1 MLKRA
6 ALKTLI
12 LGGLALGGAA
22 AIPTTALAEEA
33 EFTLKIATV
42 APNQTPWTALLKR
55 YRKAVKKATNG
66 RVKVKVYA
74 GGVKGDEQSI
84 VRQTFKGKLQGAA
97 VSTGAMA
104 TIVKELELLELPFL
118 FDDFKEVDN
127 ILHGPALP
135 IVEEILEAKGFKL
148 LIMSENGFRSW
159 GTKGTFIKTPADLKA
174 RKMRSQESAV
184 HLNMYRALGASPVAI
199 AVSEV
204 QSSLKT
210 GVVDGFDNTLLFTQA
225 VGWQQSVDHW
235 TESRHIYQPGIVA
248 INKEWLESLPA
259 DLQQAVLDP
268 GKSMGPKSMKAIRA
282 LGPALLKNMEAQ
294 GIQTYTL
301 TTAERDAFKKLTRD
315 TWDEARKSASELG
328 KKLLDTIVKAKGG

>member
-1 MLKRA
+1 MLKHLSTRA
-6 ALKTLI
+6 LSCGLVGA
-12 LGGLALGGAA
+12 LALGLFASPAMAGD
-22 AIPTTALAEEA
+22 A

-55 YRKAVKKATNG
+55 YRKAVKKASDG
-66 RVKVKVYA
+66 RIKVKIYA

-104 TIVKELELLELPFL
+104 TIVKELEILELPYL
-118 FDDFKEVDN
+118 FENFGEVDN
-127 ILHGPALP
+127 ILHGTALP
-135 IVEEILEAKGFKL
+135 IISEILEAKGFTL
-148 LIMSENGFRSW
+148 VILSENGFRNF
-159 GTKGTFIKTPADLKA
+159 GTKGTFIKSPADLKA

-225 VGWQQSVDHW
+225 VGWQQSIDHW
-235 TESRHIYQPGIVA
+235 TVSDHIFQPAVVA
-248 INKEWLESLPA
+248 VNTEWLKSLPPE
-259 DLQQAVLDP
+259 LQAAVLDP
-268 GKSMGPKSMKAIRA
+268 AKSLGKKSLKAIRA
-282 LGPALLKNMEAQ
+282 LGPALAENMKAQ
-294 GIQTYTL
+294 GIQLYTL
-301 TTAERDAFKKLTRD
+301 TGGEKAAFKAATRP
-315 TWDEARKSASELG
+315 TWDTAREKTSDLG
-328 KKLLDTIVKAKGG
+328 KKLLDTIIKAKGN

>member
-1 MLKRA
+1 MFKRT
-6 ALKTLI
+6 ALKALTV
-12 LGGLALGGAA
+12 GALALGLSAMFAA
-22 AIPTTALAEEA
+22 NAQAEDEKIV
-33 EFTLKIATV
+33 LKIATV
-42 APNQTPWTALLKR
+42 APNQTPWTELLKR
-55 YRKAVKKATNG
+55 YRKAVKKASNG
-66 RVKVKVYA
+66 KVKVKIYA

-118 FDDFKEVDN
+118 FENNKEVDS

-135 IVEEILEAKGFKL
+135 IVQEILEAKGFKL
-148 LIMSENGFRSW
+148 LILSENGFRSW
-159 GTKGTFIKTPADLKA
+159 GAKGTFIKSPADLKA

-235 TESRHIYQPGIVA
+235 TESRHIYQPAVVA
-248 INKEWLESLPA
+248 INKEWLEAQPA
-259 DLQQAVLDP
+259 DVQEAILAP
-268 GKSMGPKSMKAIRA
+268 GMKMGKKSMKAIRA

-294 GIQTYTL
+294 GIKTYTL
-301 TTAERDAFKKLTRD
+301 TEAERGAFKKLTRP
-315 TWDEARKSASELG
+315 TWDKARNTASELG
-328 KKLLDTIVKAKGG
+328 KKLLDTIIKAKGG

>member
-1 MLKRA
+1 M
-6 ALKTLI
+6 
-12 LGGLALGGAA
+12 
-22 AIPTTALAEEA
+22 
-33 EFTLKIATV
+33 
-42 APNQTPWTALLKR
+42 
-55 YRKAVKKATNG
+55 KKATNG